1 MGSLVGGGSVV
12 NKWNEMCREMA
23 ERKTGAD
30 FEVLSAAAGGE
41 KQNVGNR
48 IIAEQGR
55 VGKR

>member
-1 MGSLVGGGSVV
+1 MGSLVGGESVV

-30 FEVLSAAAGGE
+30 FEVLSAATGGE
-41 KQNVGNR
+41 RQSVGNR
-48 IIAEQGR
+48 IVAEQGW